1 MRTRAVACAAL
12 VAIAAFLWAARMSI
26 VNSVASWAAGVD
38 VEIETLSLLANDT
51 HSATLLLEDI
61 RVLMPHSSDVF
72 ASVQSARVELH
83 RESNFVIL
91 GDCAISGTHCQQPRA
106 SSRAG

>member
-1 MRTRAVACAAL
+1 MRTRATNAAIL
-12 VAIAAFLWAARMSI
+12 VAIVALVWATRMRI
-26 VNSVASWAAGVD
+26 VNSFASWAAGVD

-61 RVLMPHSSDVF
+61 RVLMPHSADVF

-83 RESNFVIL
+83 REAYL
-91 GDCAISGTHCQQPRA
+91 
-106 SSRAG
+106 